1 MKGLLLNWNEQ
12 NKIKPNESGIMKAFV
27 TYFVF
32 SLILVVQIFPQKYWE
47 RRFKDYTN
55 PDELVT
61 MSESLPFNQAIDL
74 ISKVSESITGK
85 RIVSTVEKTEPIGV
99 EIVNMPYDKALL
111 IIVQY
116 ANLIFEEKQDLIV
129 IKSKQLE
136 EERKPETY
144 ASVDSR
150 EVKISA
156 VFFEMDVQKSKKIGV
171 DWKFLLSGKST
182 DLAGLLR
189 TESET
194 SQQEGEG
201 GTGSSGSSQS
211 GLQPDFNLGVSSDFT
226 AGSFFGQATAVFKFF
241 EDEGLGEIISSPNL
255 TVRDRSKGNIQ
266 VGSDF
271 SVRTRDFAGNTVEKF
286 FPTGTII
293 DVTPYI
299 YNEDGLDYILLDIIV
314 ERSSFQ
320 QSETTTEIR
329 KTNATT
335 QVVML
340 DGEETILGGL
350 FVNEETTVRN
360 GIPFLKD
367 LPWWVFGIRYL
378 TGSDEVVER
387 KKELIILLKA
397 ELVPTLKE
405 RFANPDTK
413 NLIQSQVDNH
423 RKRIKYYKL
432 NESTVEEF
440 N

>member
-1 MKGLLLNWNEQ
+1 MKT
-12 NKIKPNESGIMKAFV
+12 IV
-27 TYFVF
+27 TYFVL
-32 SLILVVQIFPQKYWE
+32 SLFIVLQIFPQKYWE
-47 RRFKDYTN
+47 KRFKDYNN

-61 MSESLPFNQAIDL
+61 MSESLPFNQAVEL
-74 ISKVSESITGK
+74 LSKVSESITGK
-85 RIVSTVEKTEPIGV
+85 RIVSTIQKTDPIGV
-99 EIVNMPYDKALL
+99 EIVNMAYDKALL

-116 ANLIFEEKQDLIV
+116 SNLVFEEKQDIIV
-129 IKSKQLE
+129 IKSKEAE
-136 EERKPETY
+136 EERSAETY
-144 ASVDSR
+144 ASIDSR

-171 DWKFLLSGKST
+171 DWKVLLSGNST
-182 DLAGLLR
+182 DISSLLR
-189 TESET
+189 TETET
-194 SQQEGEG
+194 TTGGSGSDGGG
-201 GTGSSGSSQS
+201 GTTQGA
-211 GLQPDFNLGVSSDFT
+211 LQPEFNLGVGSDFSV
-226 AGSFFGQATAVFKFF
+226 GNFFGQATAVFKFF
-241 EDEGLGEIISSPNL
+241 EDEGLGEIISSPSII
-255 TVRDRSKGNIQ
+255 VRDKNKGSIQ

-299 YNEDGLDYILLDIIV
+299 HNEEGLDYILLDVIV

-320 QSETTTEIR
+320 QNETTTEIR

-340 DGEETILGGL
+340 DGEETVLGGL
-350 FVNEETTVRN
+350 FVNEESVVRN

-378 TGSDEVVER
+378 TGSDETITR
-387 KKELIILLKA
+387 KKELIILIKA

-405 RFANPDTK
+405 RFAHPDSK
-413 NLIQSQVDNH
+413 NLIQSQI
-423 RKRIKYYKL
+423 KRDRERVKYYKL
-432 NESTVEEF
+432 NEISGSEY

>member
-1 MKGLLLNWNEQ
+1 MKT
-12 NKIKPNESGIMKAFV
+12 IV
-27 TYFVF
+27 TYFVL
-32 SLILVVQIFPQKYWE
+32 SLFLVLQLYPQKYWE
-47 RRFKDYTN
+47 RRFKDYNN

-61 MSESLPFNQAIDL
+61 MSETLPFSQAVEL
-74 ISKVSESITGK
+74 LSKVSESITGK
-85 RIVSTVEKTEPIGV
+85 RVVSTVQKSDPIGV
-99 EIVNMPYDKALL
+99 EIVNLAYDKALL

-116 ANLIFEEKQDLIV
+116 ANLQFEEKQDIIV
-129 IKSKQLE
+129 ITSKELE
-136 EERKPETY
+136 EERSAETY
-144 ASVDSR
+144 ASVDAR

-156 VFFEMDVQKSKKIGV
+156 VFFEMDVEKSKKVGM
-171 DWKFLLSGKST
+171 DWKFLLSGKNT
-182 DLAGLLR
+182 DITGLLR
-189 TESET
+189 TEPENA
-194 SQQEGEG
+194 QESNGEDG
-201 GTGSSGSSQS
+201 GGSSVS
-211 GLQPDFNLGVSSDFT
+211 GLQPEFNVGVSSDFSV
-226 AGSFFGQATAVFKFF
+226 GSFFGEATAVFKFF

-255 TVRDRSKGNIQ
+255 TVRDKSKGNIQ

-293 DVTPYI
+293 DVTPYV
-299 YNEDGLDYILLDIIV
+299 YNEDGLNYILMDVMV
-314 ERSSFQ
+314 ERSSFS
-320 QSETTTEIR
+320 QSESTTEIR

-350 FVNEETTVRN
+350 FVNEEVKVRN

-378 TGSDEVVER
+378 TGSDETIVR

-405 RFANPDTK
+405 RYAHPDTR

-423 RKRIKYYKL
+423 QKRIQYYKL
-432 NESTVEEF
+432 NESSVEKL